1 MDVGVYGPIAGYFA
15 SVIAVLLGFL
25 LSHPASPDGPRA
37 LLQFGSPL
45 TLALA
50 HSALT
55 PSHPGLSTFP
65 ALSRHPVLIAGWVGL
80 FITALNLI
88 PAGQL
93 DGGHILYALTP
104 RIHRHVTRYLPILL
118 LVFGFIFWMGWILWA
133 LLLWLPALRHPKV
146 MADQPLDRKRQAL
159 AVIALLI
166 LALTFTAAP
175 FAGSSV
181 LHYLQ

>member
-1 MDVGVYGPIAGYFA
+1 
-15 SVIAVLLGFL
+15 
-25 LSHPASPDGPRA
+25 
-37 LLQFGSPL
+37 
-45 TLALA
+45 
-50 HSALT
+50 
-55 PSHPGLSTFP
+55 
-65 ALSRHPVLIAGWVGL
+65 LIAGWVGL